1 MYSMAMELVVL
12 CCVVGRLLGR
22 GGLFAFHDQLPLVV
36 VSITTRPPP
45 SLPLF
50 FLRGVFL
57 GRWNGPLS
65 FAVWV
70 PEVRAPSAP
79 CRECS
84 ATHGDPLAGLHDWP
98 SGIGPTFK

>member
-1 MYSMAMELVVL
+1 MINY
-12 CCVVGRLLGR
+12 LGR
-22 GGLFAFHDQLPLVV
+22 CVDHDQAAPEPAAVLLKGVV
-36 VSITTRPPP
+36 
-45 SLPLF
+45 
-50 FLRGVFL
+50 L
-57 GRWNGPLS
+57 GRWNGPSS